1 MVALV
6 EWFNFARRFGW
17 TNRFAF
23 ISRLAATNRLDFI
36 SRLASTNW
44 WDFIKEALQN
54 RDLVAQASREPLRHQ
69 GTLGLARFFQSFLNW
84 FGWAE
89 PEGMRVCPPLL
100 MLAKLLLAS
109 IPLPPRPLADYS
121 KRSWCQEEMATL
133 FRSKPQARRPWRLM
147 APESIDSA
155 NRLVANRAPSAKS
168 RHSNL
173 DLWIRMPDQWLEK

>member
-6 EWFNFARRFGW
+6 EWFNLARRFGW
-17 TNRFAF
+17 AKRFASSAGLPSSADWPPPTGGTSSRKLCKTA
-23 ISRLAATNRLDFI
+23 ISSPQPAESHCGIRA
-36 SRLASTNW
+36 
-44 WDFIKEALQN
+44 
-54 RDLVAQASREPLRHQ
+54 P
-69 GTLGLARFFQSFLNW
+69 LGLARVFQSFLNW

-109 IPLPPRPLADYS
+109 IPLPLRPLADYS

-155 NRLVANRAPSAKS
+155 NRLIVSRTPSAKS